1 MTLEAAI
8 NSTCPLCA
16 NALTFKFSTDEIPF
30 FGEIMLVSTNCTCG
44 FKYADTITLNE
55 REAARYEM
63 KFDSG
68 DFTTRVIRSSSG
80 TVQIPELGVIIE
92 PGPASEAFVSN
103 VEGVLCR
110 VEEVIA
116 IATKWSS
123 NDPEKTER
131 GNQLL
136 EMIDSVRKGKSTMT
150 LVIDDPFGNSAII
163 SSRAQRRA
171 LSESEARTL
180 KTGVLTV
187 DVSEKGN

>member
-1 MTLEAAI
+1 MTHEAAI
-8 NSTCPLCA
+8 ESTCPLCA
-16 NALTFKFSTDEIPF
+16 NTLTFKFSTDEIPF
-30 FGEIMLVSTNCTCG
+30 FGEIMLVSTSCTCG

-55 REAARYEM
+55 REAARYEIE
-63 KFDSG
+63 FDSS

-80 TVQIPELGVIIE
+80 TVQIPELGVTIE
-92 PGPASEAFVSN
+92 PGSASEAFVSN

-116 IATKWSS
+116 MATKWSS
-123 NDPEKTER
+123 NDPEKTAL

-136 EMIDSVRKGKSTMT
+136 EMIDSVRNGKSMMT

-163 SSRAQRRA
+163 SPRAQRRA

-187 DVSEKGN
+187 DVSKKSS